1 MISFRNE
8 GTGHSLEVVL
18 KTIIMMLFAAI
29 FAAGCATKAGPQA
42 SAPAQAQAAE
52 QEAALAAALSGR
64 IAGAP
69 RDCVNARDL
78 ASNTPYVGG
87 ALLFRDR
94 TNDVIWLN
102 RPTTGGCSFLNPG
115 RTLKFEGPQLCR
127 ESVVTVVD
135 PATGRDVAACGLGEF
150 TPYRLAR

>member
-1 MISFRNE
+1 
-8 GTGHSLEVVL
+8 L
-18 KTIIMMLFAAI
+18 KTIIML
-29 FAAGCATKAGPQA
+29 CATFLMVGCTHSGKPETSAG
-42 SAPAQAQAAE
+42 AQTQAAE
-52 QEAALAAALSGR
+52 QAASLEAALSGR
-64 IAGAP
+64 IAGP
-69 RDCVNARDL
+69 PQVCVNARDL
-78 ASNTPYVGG
+78 ASNTTYVGG
-87 ALLFRDR
+87 AILFRDR

-127 ESVVTVVD
+127 ENVVTVVD